1 MTVVKP
7 NGETKPSANAA
18 DIDSQD
24 TDTQAANAVVETPE
38 QINARL
44 LNESKSWKA
53 RALKAE
59 RERADAQKAADEEK
73 GNFKTLY
80 ETSQKELTTLKAK
93 VIKSRV
99 GSVVSQ
105 VAGKSGCVDPD
116 ALMKLGNKDLIQFD
130 EATEEVFGVDQFVEE
145 AKKSMPY
152 LFKSVSTPTINPSTP
167 SGIVTA
173 KKLSASEIAK
183 LPYEE
188 RVRILTEMN
197 KQ

>member
-7 NGETKPSANAA
+7 NGATQTTANAA
-18 DIDSQD
+18 EIETQD
-24 TDTQAANAVVETPE
+24 TEAQAANAVTETPE
-38 QINARL
+38 QINARV

-59 RERADAQKAADEEK
+59 RERAEAQKAADEEK

-99 GSVVSQ
+99 GSVVGQ
-105 VAGKSGCVDPD
+105 VASKSGCVDPD

-152 LFKSVSTPTINPSTP
+152 LFKAVSTPTINPSSP

-173 KKLSASEIAK
+173 KKLSATDIAK
-183 LPYEE
+183 LPYDE
-188 RVRILTEMN
+188 RIRILTEMR